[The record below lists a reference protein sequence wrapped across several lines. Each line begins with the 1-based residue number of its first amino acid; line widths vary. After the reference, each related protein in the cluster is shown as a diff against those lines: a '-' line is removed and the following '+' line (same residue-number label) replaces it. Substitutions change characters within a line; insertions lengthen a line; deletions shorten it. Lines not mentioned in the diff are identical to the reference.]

1 MSSSAAAS
9 KRPRRQPKSIHQKVA
24 KLPESPAFKSLP
36 PVDLSLLQLPW
47 KSICDDFIRLRG
59 QNSNNTP
66 QTQTQPCV
74 RCRFKKDITDTRLRD
89 SQHQLLN
96 SNHLKDWLQWAQGKE
111 KDTEQLL
118 ALFLETVTTR
128 PHHDS
133 TTTTG
138 SSSSSSP
145 AAFGKRT
152 TKRKRSVLHPREL
165 PKELHATEAE
175 GSSSDPATTAASA
188 EITDTAATTA
198 DPFSETE
205 DLSRTL
211 ALFGPESPSS

>member
-59 QNSNNTP
+59 QNSSSTP
-66 QTQTQPCV
+66 QTQPCV
-74 RCRFKKDITDTRLRD
+74 RCRFKKDITDNRLRD

-96 SNHLKDWLQWAQGKE
+96 SIHLKDWLQWAQGKE

-118 ALFLETVTTR
+118 ALFLETVTTRPHR

-175 GSSSDPATTAASA
+175 GSSSSDAKSLPAH
-188 EITDTAATTA
+188 TDNAPDDAICEGQDISGIA
-198 DPFSETE
+198 
-205 DLSRTL
+205 